1 MRAFV
6 LNSGLINRMRGTT
19 LFVPGT
25 SGLHNLHPLTKLF
38 LSLFLLVLAAT
49 LPSLQWL
56 LVAFAI
62 FIIPLAIWGRL
73 SKPLFRSGVAVLLP
87 FVISLSVV
95 QGFFTPGETALF
107 RIGSFVFTLEGWLAG
122 LTVAAR
128 ILLAIGGALLMM
140 LSTRPDQLMLALTNA
155 GLPGSVAYIILT
167 AIQIFPRF
175 QERAQII
182 LEAQQARGLET
193 KVNLFKRV
201 SLLVPLVGPLVLSS
215 IIETEERAMA
225 LEARAF
231 SRPGRRTSLLI
242 LKDSAW
248 QRVARWLLVL
258 LMVAAIAYRVWQT
271 VI

>member
-1 MRAFV
+1 
-6 LNSGLINRMRGTT
+6 MRGTT
-19 LFVPGT
+19 LFVPGD
-25 SGLHNLHPLTKLF
+25 SGLHRLHPLTKLI

-56 LVAFAI
+56 LAAFI
-62 FIIPLAIWGRL
+62 LFIVPLAIWGGL
-73 SKPLFRSGVAVLLP
+73 SRALFKSGLAVILP
-87 FVISLSVV
+87 FVISLSVI

-107 RIGSFVFTLEGWLAG
+107 RIGGFVFTLEGWLAG

-128 ILLAIGGALLMM
+128 ILLAICGALLMM
-140 LSTRPDQLMLALTNA
+140 LSTRPDQLMLGLTNA

-175 QERAQII
+175 EERAQVI

-193 KVNLFKRV
+193 KVNPLKRA

-231 SRPGRRTSLLI
+231 SRPGRKTSLLT
-242 LKDSAW
+242 LKDSRG
-248 QRVARWLLVL
+248 QRAARWLLVL
-258 LMVAAIAYRVWQT
+258 LMLALIVYRTWQAF
-271 VI
+271 IS